1 MPHTRLNFDP
11 ARLEVATGDGSSLKH
26 DQAVCLAKELGL
38 PFHDPTHHLS
48 TGAELLLLVTGARL
62 ELREPGRRIGGPV
75 YVDFVGGAT
84 GYRRRSGRSRDQ
96 AIGRAIGLRS
106 GAGTVVDATAGLCR
120 DAFLLACLGC
130 RVTAIERSAVVA
142 ALVRDGLARARAES
156 KTDLNDVLDRITLV
170 VGDAREALAGM
181 TGPAAP
187 DVVYL
192 DPMYSQAGRSALA
205 KKEMRILRRLV
216 GDDSDAPR
224 LLEAARNVARR
235 RVVVK
240 RHRHAPPLA
249 ETPALKFLGR
259 SVRYDVYL
267 PVVR

>member
-1 MPHTRLNFDP
+1 MPHTRLNFAP
-11 ARLEVATGDGSSLKH
+11 ARVEVAAADGSLPTRDK
-26 DQAVCLAKELGL
+26 AVSLAKELGL
-38 PFHDPTHHLS
+38 PFLDATRHFS
-48 TGAELLLLVTGARL
+48 AGAELLLMVTGARL

-75 YVDFVGGAT
+75 YVDFVGGAM

-142 ALVRDGLARARAES
+142 ALVQDGLERARAQG
-156 KTDLNDVLDRITLV
+156 KPDLNDVLNRITLV
-170 VGDAREALAGM
+170 VGDARETLAGI
-181 TGPAAP
+181 TGSSAP

-205 KKEMRILRRLV
+205 KKEMRILRRLL
-216 GDDSDAPR
+216 GDDPDAPR
-224 LLEAARNVARR
+224 LLEAARNVASK

-249 ETPALKFLGR
+249 EMPALKFLGR
-259 SVRYDVYL
+259 AVRYDVYL
-267 PVVR
+267 RVAR